1 MRKNLEATISVRC
14 QTKMRDEVE
23 KIADAEDQNTGETA
37 RMLLKLGIKCYN
49 ENHGIMESGT
59 GQRHP
64 APKSDHA

>member
-1 MRKNLEATISVRC
+1 
-14 QTKMRDEVE
+14 MRDEVE